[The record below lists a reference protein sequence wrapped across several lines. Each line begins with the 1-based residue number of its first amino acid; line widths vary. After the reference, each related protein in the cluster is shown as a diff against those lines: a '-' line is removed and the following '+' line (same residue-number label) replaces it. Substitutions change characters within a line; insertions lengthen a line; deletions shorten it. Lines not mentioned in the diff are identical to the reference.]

1 LKKTIGLALGGG
13 GVRGLAHI
21 PVLELLDE
29 VGLRPAVIAG
39 TSMGAVIGA
48 LYASGMSGA
57 DIRQLIWEHTIH
69 HSHGLKEVVEQGSTL
84 LEWATSLLPEIHR
97 GGLVN
102 VDRLLGKLLGKVGE
116 GDFEQL
122 EIPLYVVAT
131 DFWRSSQVVLESGP
145 VLQAVRASMAVP
157 GVFAPVKVEG
167 RVLFDG
173 GVVNN
178 LPYDL
183 LTGWLD
189 VVIAV
194 NVSSDRTPGARSVPS
209 TVDSIMGALD
219 IMQAAALALKL
230 EVSTP
235 DIMINHTVRD
245 VGMLEFVRSTEVLDG
260 SACLKGELRERL
272 AAAGLLSV

>member
-1 LKKTIGLALGGG
+1 
-13 GVRGLAHI
+13 VRGLAHI
-21 PVLELLDE
+21 QVLELLDE
-29 VGLRPAVIAG
+29 LGLRPAAIAG
-39 TSMGAVIGA
+39 TSMGAVLGA
-48 LYASGMSGA
+48 LYSSGMSGA
-57 DIRQLIWEHTIH
+57 DIRRLVWDHTIH
-69 HSHGLKEVVEQGSTL
+69 HGHGLKEVIEQGSTL
-84 LEWATSLLPEIHR
+84 LEWVTSMLPEIHR

-131 DFWRSSQVVLESGP
+131 DFWRSKQVVLESGP

-157 GVFAPVKVEG
+157 GVFAPVNVDG

-194 NVSSDRTPGARSVPS
+194 NVRSERTPGTHSVPS

-219 IMQAAALALKL
+219 IMQAEALAWKL
-230 EVSTP
+230 EISAP

-245 VGMLEFVRSTEVLDG
+245 VGMLEFVRSAEVLDG
-260 SACLKGELRERL
+260 SECLKAELRGRL
-272 AAAGLLSV
+272 AAAGLIPV